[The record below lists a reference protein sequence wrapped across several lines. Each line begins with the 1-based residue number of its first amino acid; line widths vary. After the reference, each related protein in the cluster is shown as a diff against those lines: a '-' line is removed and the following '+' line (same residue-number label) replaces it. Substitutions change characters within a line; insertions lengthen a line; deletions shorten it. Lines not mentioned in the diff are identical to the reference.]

1 MAVQLK
7 LIWLKFFFALVL
19 FQLRVFVLFFFC
31 VAPVVVSLLCCAFI
45 QVESRTGG
53 IVCCAISVAGYLWM
67 AEFSKK
73 GT

>member
-7 LIWLKFFFALVL
+7 LIWLKFFLRL
-19 FQLRVFVLFFFC
+19 FSFNYEFLFCFLLCGSCGC
-31 VAPVVVSLLCCAFI
+31 VSSLLCFFI
-45 QVESRTGG
+45 HVESRTGG